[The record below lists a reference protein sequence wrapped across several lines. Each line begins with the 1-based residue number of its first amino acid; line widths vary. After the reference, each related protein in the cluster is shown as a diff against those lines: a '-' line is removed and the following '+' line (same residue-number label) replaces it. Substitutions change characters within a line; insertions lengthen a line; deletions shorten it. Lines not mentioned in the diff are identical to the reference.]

1 MIQAPRIVLGEC
13 DSERRH
19 SVALALREAGYEVV
33 ETDDGRDLLA
43 YTEYVAAVLGRRD
56 GPAAI
61 AADSFAIVAAP
72 RLPGLGA
79 IEVQGILQRARWDIP
94 VIILPE
100 RTDDGTDL
108 QRLRTLLREAMPL
121 GPSMH

>member
-1 MIQAPRIVLGEC
+1 MRQAPCIVLGEC

-33 ETDDGRDLLA
+33 ETDDGRDVLA
-43 YTEYVAAVLGRRD
+43 YTEYVAAVMGRRD

-72 RLPGLGA
+72 TLPGLGGM
-79 IEVQGILQRARWDIP
+79 EVQGILERARWDIP

-100 RTDDGTDL
+100 PTDDGTDIH
-108 QRLRTLLREAMPL
+108 RLRALVRNAMRL
-121 GPSMH
+121 GPPVH